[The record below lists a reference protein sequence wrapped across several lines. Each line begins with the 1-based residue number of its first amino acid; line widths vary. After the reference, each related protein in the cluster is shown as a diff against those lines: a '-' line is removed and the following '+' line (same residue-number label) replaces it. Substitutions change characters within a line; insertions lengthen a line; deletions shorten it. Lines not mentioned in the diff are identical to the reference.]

1 MKHFVAYGNSDQA
14 SFRDDDVRQAFDFLT
29 VPGTIAA
36 YYPDAT
42 AGFVLSSEL
51 DYMIDLRTPLF
62 QGSMQNPRASHYV
75 LADWLGPAVRSHMGE
90 PDGSPVLFDHTLYSE
105 SVIQDLVNGVL
116 SAQRTYGSRS
126 TAISDRLDRYR
137 RLLAEARGE
146 LTATQTPES
155 RPPSFVLA
163 PYFAMASTQD
173 PWWPVSERIWRR
185 CIEVGQGPVCPV
197 VAVADA
203 RVLAAALAA
212 IPDGM
217 SDTAFYWITGFDE
230 RRATD
235 GELIEVANAI
245 RGTPDRSL
253 VNLYGGFFSVLLAYV
268 GLWGFSNGL
277 GYSETRSWPEL
288 STTGAAPAR
297 YYVPQLHLFMAPAAA
312 QLLVET
318 DPWFMCPCPVCAM
331 GGVAALQYRDLKRHF
346 AWSRRSEVELVSST
360 QPETLATLLEEAATR
375 IDVDV
380 RPNIPARLIP
390 DVRFLRTWARVVRH
404 VTQ

>member
-14 SFRDDDVRQAFDFLT
+14 SFRDDGVRQALDFLT

-51 DYMIDLRTPLF
+51 DYVIDLRTPLF
-62 QGSMQNPRASHYV
+62 QGLMQNPRASHYV

-90 PDGSPVLFDHTLYSE
+90 PDGSPVLFDHTLYSAAA
-105 SVIQDLVNGVL
+105 IRDLVSRTL
-116 SAQRTYGSRS
+116 HAQRTYGTRS
-126 TAISDRLDRYR
+126 EAIADRLDRYR
-137 RLLAEARGE
+137 RLLAEARGQVVE
-146 LTATQTPES
+146 VHGPEA

-163 PYFAMASTQD
+163 PYFAMSSIHD
-173 PWWPVSERIWRR
+173 PWWLVSERIWHL
-185 CIEVGQGPVCPV
+185 CIQDGGGPVCPV
-197 VAVADA
+197 VAVGDA
-203 RVLAAALAA
+203 QFLATALAA

-217 SDTAFYWITGFDE
+217 SDIAFYWITGFDE

-235 GELIEVANAI
+235 GELREVAAAV
-245 RGTPDRSL
+245 RSAPARSL
-253 VNLYGGFFSVLLAYV
+253 VNLYGGFFSIVLAYV

-288 STTGAAPAR
+288 ATTGAAPAR

-312 QLLVET
+312 QLLIET
-318 DPWFMCPCPVCAM
+318 EPWFMCSCPVCAG

-346 AWSRRSEVELVSST
+346 AWARRWEVELVSST
-360 QPETLATLLEEAATR
+360 QPEAVAGLLEEAATR
-375 IDVDV
+375 VDVDV
-380 RPNIPARLIP
+380 RPNIPARLTP
-390 DVRFLRTWARVVRH
+390 DVRFLRTWARVVRE
-404 VTQ
+404 VNQ